1 MLITAIKI
9 IAAVYTLGLAFA
21 LGVAV
26 NETQQP
32 DNLWSRDQKIDFF
45 LACFLWPLAAIPF
58 VISRLWDRWIKRG
71 GL

>member
-1 MLITAIKI
+1 MITAIKI
-9 IAAVYTLGLAFA
+9 IAGVYIIGLAFA

-32 DNLWSRDQKIDFF
+32 EIRWSRDQKTDFF

-58 VISRLWDRWIKRG
+58 VTAILWDQAIKRK
-71 GL
+71 GLR

>member
-1 MLITAIKI
+1 MITAIKI
-9 IAAVYTLGLAFA
+9 IAGVYIIGLAFA

-26 NETQQP
+26 NETMQP
-32 DNLWSRDQKIDFF
+32 EIRWSRDQKTDFI

>member
-1 MLITAIKI
+1 MITAIKI
-9 IAAVYTLGLAFA
+9 IAGVYIIGLAFA

-32 DNLWSRDQKIDFF
+32 EIRWSRDQKTDFF

-58 VISRLWDRWIKRG
+58 VTAILWDRATKRM